1 MNNAANTAKKYFSH
15 SSIKSIEFVSPVF
28 ARKYKIVVFVP
39 LKNAD
44 ELTFKMA
51 ASGAGNIG
59 KYSVCS
65 FRTKGVGT
73 FIGSAASKPKIGKKG
88 RFEMVEEIRLEM
100 ICEQNDLDEVIDTV
114 YKNHPYEEPAC
125 EIYPVIV
132 KDTKLNKETAL
143 VYLKKTVKIK
153 DILKKAGPKISIS
166 SLSAKLLNTGVTRAL
181 IDLTGKTQYEI
192 SPAKTKTIVIRKNKN
207 IINFEV
213 I

>member
-1 MNNAANTAKKYFSH
+1 MNNAANTAKKYFP
-15 SSIKSIEFVSPVF
+15 SSVIKSIEFVSPVF

-51 ASGAGNIG
+51 AAGAGNIG

-65 FRTKGVGT
+65 FRTRGVGT
-73 FIGSAASKPKIGKKG
+73 FIGSASSKPLVGKKG
-88 RFEMVEEIRLEM
+88 RFEMVEEVRLEM
-100 ICEQNDLDEVIDTV
+100 ICEQNDLDEVINTV
-114 YKNHPYEEPAC
+114 YRNHPYEEPAC
-125 EIYPVIV
+125 EVYAVIV

-143 VYLKKTVKIK
+143 VHLKRAVKIK
-153 DILKKAGPKISIS
+153 DILKKAGPKISITA
-166 SLSAKLLNTGVTRAL
+166 LSAKLLNTGVTRAL
-181 IDLTGKTQYEI
+181 IDLTGKTDYEI

>member
-1 MNNAANTAKKYFSH
+1 MIDAANTAKKYFPAAN
-15 SSIKSIEFVSPVF
+15 IKKLEYVSPVF

-51 ASGAGNIG
+51 ASGAGYIG

-65 FRTKGVGT
+65 FRTNGIGT
-73 FIGSAASKPKIGKKG
+73 FLGSPASNPKVGKKG
-88 RFEMVEEIRLEM
+88 RFEMVEETRLEM
-100 ICEQNDLDEVIDTV
+100 ICEQKELDSVINTV
-114 YKNHPYEEPAC
+114 YKLHPYEEPVC

-132 KDTKLNKETAL
+132 RDTKVNKSTAL
-143 VYLKKTVKIK
+143 LHFEKPVKIK
-153 DILKKAGPKISIS
+153 EFLKKAGPKIAAEPLPLKFLN
-166 SLSAKLLNTGVTRAL
+166 LSVHRAF
-181 IDLTGKTQYEI
+181 IDLTGKTEYDI
-192 SPAKTKTIVIRKNKN
+192 KPVRTKTLVIRKNNN

>member
-1 MNNAANTAKKYFSH
+1 MNNAANTAKKYFPAAN
-15 SSIKSIEFVSPVF
+15 IKRLEYVSPVF

-65 FRTKGVGT
+65 FRTNGIGT
-73 FIGSAASKPKIGKKG
+73 FLGSPSSNPKVGKKG

-100 ICEQNDLDEVIDTV
+100 ICEQKELDSVINTV
-114 YKNHPYEEPAC
+114 YKFHPYEEPVC

-132 KDTKLNKETAL
+132 RDTKVNKSTAL
-143 VYLKKTVKIK
+143 LHFKKPVKIK
-153 DILKKAGPKISIS
+153 EFLKKAGPKIADEPLPLKFLN
-166 SLSAKLLNTGVTRAL
+166 LSVHRAF
-181 IDLTGKTQYEI
+181 IDLTGKTEYEI
-192 SPAKTKTIVIRKNKN
+192 KPVRTKTLIIRKNNN

>member
-1 MNNAANTAKKYFSH
+1 MNNAAKTAKKYFPSTV
-15 SSIKSIEFVSPVF
+15 IKSIEFVSPVF

-51 ASGAGNIG
+51 AAGAGNIG

-65 FRTKGVGT
+65 FRTRGVGT
-73 FIGSAASKPKIGKKG
+73 FIGSASSKPLVGKKG
-88 RFEMVEEIRLEM
+88 RFEMVEEVRLEM
-100 ICEQNDLDEVIDTV
+100 ICEQNDLDEVINTV
-114 YKNHPYEEPAC
+114 YRNHPYEEPAC
-125 EIYPVIV
+125 EVYAVIV

-143 VYLKKTVKIK
+143 VHLKRAVKIK
-153 DILKKAGPKISIS
+153 DILKKAGPKISITA
-166 SLSAKLLNTGVTRAL
+166 LSAKLLNTGVTRAL
-181 IDLTGKTQYEI
+181 IDLTGKTDYEI

>member
-1 MNNAANTAKKYFSH
+1 MNNAANTAKKYFPSG
-15 SSIKSIEFVSPVF
+15 SIKSIEFVSPEF
-28 ARKYKIVVFVP
+28 ARKYKIVVFIP

-51 ASGAGNIG
+51 AAGAGNIG

-73 FIGSAASKPKIGKKG
+73 FLGSASSKPKVGKKG

-100 ICEQNDLDEVIDTV
+100 ICEQNELDEVINTV

-143 VYLKKTVKIK
+143 VHFTKSVKIK
-153 DILKKAGPKISIS
+153 DILKKAGPRIS
-166 SLSAKLLNTGVTRAL
+166 SEALPAKLLNTGVTRAL

>member
-1 MNNAANTAKKYFSH
+1 MNNAANTAKKYFPATA
-15 SSIKSIEFVSPVF
+15 IKSIEFVSPVF
-28 ARKYKIVVFVP
+28 ARKYKIIVFVP

-51 ASGAGNIG
+51 AAGAGNIG

-73 FIGSAASKPKIGKKG
+73 FLGSASSKPKVGKKG

-100 ICEQNDLDEVIDTV
+100 ICEQEALDNVINTV
-114 YKNHPYEEPAC
+114 YSNHPYEEPVC

-143 VYLKKTVKIK
+143 VQLKKAVKIK
-153 DILKKAGPKISIS
+153 DILKKAGPRISIS
-166 SLSAKLLNTGVTRAL
+166 ALSAKLLNTGVTRAL